1 MINLDRNRLLN
12 TLRSLIVIWLFETII
27 ASILYS
33 FDVFFGNETIFY
45 ILYLNV
51 FRFLYYYI
59 FLFFIYAI
67 KINYTMKFITIVNL
81 SVFLIV
87 SILLSIIYKGAYELF
102 FELSFICN
110 FLAIVVTPTVLYFSQ
125 KKLPAIFRIY

>member
-1 MINLDRNRLLN
+1 MMNFYTNKLLN
-12 TLRSLIVIWLFETII
+12 ILRLLIVIWLFETII

-33 FDVFFGNETIFY
+33 FDVFFGSETIFF

-59 FLFFIYAI
+59 FLFIIYAVKI
-67 KINYTMKFITIVNL
+67 KHTVKFMTILNL
-81 SVFLIV
+81 SVFILI

-102 FELSFICN
+102 FEFSFICN
-110 FLAIVVTPTVLYFSQ
+110 FIAIGITPSVLYLLE